1 MSFLTSPPEIISSLL
16 FSGAGSAPML
26 AAAASWDGLA
36 TELGTAAQSFSS
48 VTSGLTGQ
56 AWQGPASA
64 AMTQTAAQYAGYLT
78 QAATQAQTAAAQAQV
93 IASTFESTVA
103 ATVHPALVAANRNE
117 LVQLVVSNLFGQ
129 NAPAIAAA
137 ESNYE
142 QMWAQDVAAMI
153 GYHGGAS
160 AAVAQLSSWSTAL
173 QGLPAQASAAIT
185 TNPVSSVL
193 SSAAISDPLTGLL
206 GPIEQQ
212 LTGIFGQV
220 QQQVINVINVPT
232 EFLLGRPLI
241 GTGSSV
247 SLGGAVNGGTA
258 TAPLTIVDGTEPV
271 VNASVGSGSPV
282 PLLVDTGST
291 GLVIPFQDVG
301 GLLGML
307 QLGLPHGFG
316 IGGYS
321 GGLDYLYAT
330 FNAPVNF
337 GGGLVT
343 SSTPV
348 DVELFAWPT
357 SLHALQTN
365 GFSFQSYFAQDGVS
379 GVLGVGPNAGGPGP
393 SIATQA
399 LPAPYNQGLLINE
412 VGTPTQSP
420 YLQFGP
426 APSTTGLYANG
437 TNGLQPVTGT
447 STVTG
452 APITDLDVKVGNT
465 TYTDVLSMVD
475 SGGVQGTI
483 PSSIIGNAAPGTLV
497 EISTTDGTPLYE
509 YTYAGGPNAYYP
521 TVISSGVM
529 NTGYAP
535 YSLFPIYV
543 DYGADTMTF
552 YTPT

>member
-64 AMTQTAAQYAGYLT
+64 AMTQTAARYAGYLT
-78 QAATQAQTAAAQAQV
+78 EAATQAQTAAAQAQV

-160 AAVAQLSSWSTAL
+160 AAVAQLSSWEAAL

-206 GPIEQQ
+206 GPIEQE

-220 QQQVINVINVPT
+220 QQQVINVINAPT

-412 VGTPTQSP
+412 VAASP
-420 YLQFGP
+420 YLQFGGP
-426 APSTTGLYANG
+426 P
-437 TNGLQPVTGT
+437 TNLGT
-447 STVTG
+447 SIATLTG
-452 APITDLDVKVGNT
+452 APITNLDVKVGNT

-543 DYGADTMTF
+543 DYGADTMTL
-552 YTPT
+552 YPA